1 MARTHE
7 RIERLHR
14 RVANLRREQA
24 HQLTTMLTREFGVIG
39 VETVAI
45 RNLIANPRLS
55 RHISDVGW
63 GAILTQLAYKTEW
76 SPGSFLAAADRFDP
90 SSKTCSVC
98 GAVRVKLSLSERV
111 FTCENR
117 ACAHVQDRDLNAARN
132 LARMATRKAQTEGMQ
147 CYVATTG
154 VETRNARGG
163 QVRLD
168 RIERSPMKRE
178 ESGDSSQRG
187 DVLAL
192 AATRN

>member
-1 MARTHE
+1 MARTHD

-24 HQLTTMLTREFGVIG
+24 HQLTTILTREFGLIG

-45 RNLIANPRLS
+45 KNLMANRRLA

-63 GAILTQLAYKTEW
+63 GAILRQLAYKTQW
-76 SPGSFLAAADRFDP
+76 STGSLLVAADRFDP

-98 GAVRVKLSLSERV
+98 GAVRAKLSLSERV
-111 FTCENR
+111 FTCDNR
-117 ACAHVQDRDLNAARN
+117 ACGHVQDRDLNAALN
-132 LARMATRKAQTEGMQ
+132 LARMATRTAQSEGMQ
-147 CYVATTG
+147 CYVAATG

-168 RIERSPMKRE
+168 PIEHRPMKRE
-178 ESGDSSQRG
+178 ESADSSQRG

-192 AATRN
+192 AAAGG